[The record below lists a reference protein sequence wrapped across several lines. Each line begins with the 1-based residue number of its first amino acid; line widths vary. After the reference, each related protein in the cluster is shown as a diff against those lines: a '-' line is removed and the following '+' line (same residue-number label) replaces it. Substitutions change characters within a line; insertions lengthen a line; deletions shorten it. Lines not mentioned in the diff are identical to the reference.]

1 MKIKST
7 VVFFDVG
14 HTLVHGSDPSV
25 RRRLASRLRLSA
37 KETKRAGRLIMVH
50 PATDP
55 GTLARAL
62 HEILPAHGLAQLS
75 GVVEA
80 LWEEQRHG
88 VKAMPEAIPVLK
100 RLKAAGIRLGIASNT
115 WHPFYLG
122 VTRAL
127 EEVLELFDC
136 TVLSYRVGCKKPSWQ
151 FYQHALRQAA
161 VAGNECW
168 MVGDAY
174 HHDIEPALSQGMGT
188 IWLLK
193 YPEREKTAI
202 AEMLRGSKPRP
213 HWVVEEL
220 TEVLPFFLERET
232 LS

>member
-25 RRRLASRLRLSA
+25 RRRLASQLRLSA
-37 KETKRAGRLIMVH
+37 EETKRVGRLIMVH

-55 GTLARAL
+55 GALAKAL
-62 HEILPAHGLAQLS
+62 KEILPEHGLAQLS
-75 GVVEA
+75 SAVEA
-80 LWEEQRHG
+80 LWEEQRQR
-88 VKAMPEAIPVLK
+88 VTAIPEAISVLK
-100 RLKAAGIRLGIASNT
+100 RLKAAGISLGIASNT

-127 EEVLELFDC
+127 EEVLQLFDF
-136 TVLSYRVGCKKPSWQ
+136 TVLSYRVGCKKPSRQ
-151 FYQHALRQAA
+151 FYQHLLRQAQG
-161 VAGNECW
+161 AGDECW

-174 HHDIEPALSQGMGT
+174 YHDIEPALRLGMRT
-188 IWLLK
+188 IWLLQH
-193 YPEREKTAI
+193 PQREKTAI

-220 TEVLPFFLERET
+220 PEVVLFFLERET
-232 LS
+232 MS

>member
-14 HTLVHGSDPSV
+14 HTLVHGSEPSV
-25 RRRLASRLRLSA
+25 RQRLASQLRLSA

-55 GTLARAL
+55 GALAKAL
-62 HEILPAHGLAQLS
+62 KEILPAHGLAQIS
-75 GVVEA
+75 AVVEA
-80 LWEEQRHG
+80 LWEEQRRG
-88 VKAMPEAIPVLK
+88 VTAIPEAISVLK
-100 RLKAAGIRLGIASNT
+100 RLKAAGISLGIASNT

-122 VTRAL
+122 VIRAL
-127 EEVLELFDC
+127 EEVLELLDF

-151 FYQHALRQAA
+151 FYQHALSQAQG
-161 VAGNECW
+161 AGDECW

-174 HHDIEPALSQGMGT
+174 HHDIEPALRQGMRT
-188 IWLLK
+188 IWLLQH
-193 YPEREKTAI
+193 PQRETTAI

-220 TEVLPFFLERET
+220 TEVVPFFLERKT